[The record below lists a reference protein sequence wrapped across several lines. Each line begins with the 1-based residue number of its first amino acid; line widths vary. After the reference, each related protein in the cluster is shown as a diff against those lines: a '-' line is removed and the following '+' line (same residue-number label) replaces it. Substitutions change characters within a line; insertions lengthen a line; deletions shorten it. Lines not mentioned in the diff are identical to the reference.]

1 MDELADALCNLS
13 DAVCVYVDI
22 NWELY
27 VRAFV
32 YEFLYRFI
40 RGHLEH
46 KSLSSEMFVCVT
58 QAELIFECNGRVLIK
73 TVMFVDFRSDRER
86 LVKHLQQSL
95 YAFDIVKLLALG
107 NCRYADKETEPAV
120 VLTVGLDFI
129 F

>member
-22 NWELY
+22 NRELY

-32 YEFLYRFI
+32 YEFLYWLVR
-40 RGHLEH
+40 RHLEH
-46 KSLSSEMFVCVT
+46 KALSSEMFVCVT
-58 QAELIFECNGRVLIK
+58 QAELIFECNRRVLIK

-95 YAFDIVKLLALG
+95 YALDIVKLLALG